1 MSQQDFVVRHQQCY
15 RIAKNLKVTFTC
27 TKVGKDVS
35 TGACWDPSVPQLN
48 GKLLRRYQAARHAF
62 FSAVKEK
69 FDTSLIVVDPA
80 TEGEL

>member
-1 MSQQDFVVRHQQCY
+1 MTNFVVRHQQRY
-15 RIAKNLKVTFTC
+15 RIAKRLKVTFTC
-27 TKVGKDVS
+27 TKVGEDIS